1 MRSRS
6 VGIAIVTM
14 VLATAGWAQK
24 VVETQQLPVP
34 EHGKLQVVVPAGW
47 AIETRQSPKE
57 EGLPT
62 TFLFTP
68 ASGPAFRLLVTP
80 LGSPTAEPGFNTPNW
95 IKAQISHI
103 RDLRLRVA
111 IEKEAPLHEIRS
123 KSGTGYWFSITD
135 PAPKPG
141 EYEHLTQGAL
151 PAGDLCVSFTVL
163 THVAPPEGVADALAL
178 LATVEQVK

>member
-6 VGIAIVTM
+6 IGIALVTM

-24 VVETQQLPVP
+24 PAETKQFPVP
-34 EHGKLQVVVPAGW
+34 GHGRLQVAVPAGW
-47 AIETRQSPKE
+47 TVETRQAPKAD
-57 EGLPT
+57 LPS

-68 ASGPAFRLLVTP
+68 VSGPAFRLLVTP
-80 LGSPTAEPGFNTPNW
+80 LGSPTGEPGFNTPDW
-95 IKAQISHI
+95 IKTQISRI
-103 RDLRLRVA
+103 RDLRLRVG

-123 KSGTGYWFSITD
+123 KAGLGYWFSVTD

>member
-1 MRSRS
+1 MRRRS
-6 VGIAIVTM
+6 MAIALVGMA
-14 VLATAGWAQK
+14 LATAGWAQK
-24 VVETQQLPVP
+24 AGEPKQFPVP
-34 EHGKLQVVVPAGW
+34 GHGKLQVAVPAGW
-47 AIETRQSPKE
+47 TVETRQAPKAD
-57 EGLPT
+57 LPS

-80 LGSPTAEPGFNTPNW
+80 LGSPTAEPGFNTPDW

-103 RDLRLRVA
+103 RDLRLRMA
-111 IEKEAPLHEIRS
+111 IEKQASLHEIRS
-123 KSGTGYWFSITD
+123 KSGTGYWFSVTD

-141 EYEHLTQGAL
+141 EYEYLTQGAL